1 MFSKVLIANRGLIQA
16 NCVRAVQ
23 ELGAKAITIFEEEDQ
38 NSAGVRNADEAYALK
53 TSSSSRAY
61 ADIDQIVELAA
72 SLKVDAVHSGYG
84 FLAQNA
90 EFTKKLRK
98 HGIVT
103 IAPELEGAMSLADRP
118 FVKERA
124 SRLGLPIL
132 PGSTKCEGLE
142 SLKKAAEEIGYPVL
156 VKAVHSYGGKGL
168 RVVTEPAELES
179 SYHFVLSRCNK
190 YSMNS
195 KEIFVEKF
203 FEKAHHVEFPVLRDH
218 QRNIIIFP
226 EQWCSVQRR
235 FQKILVETPSRVL
248 SEEKRE
254 KIERVIRRVV
264 NRLNATGF
272 VSVVFLVDGEDV
284 YFLKVN
290 GYIQPFYTAT
300 SQLTGVDL
308 LKEQIRV
315 FSGDPLTV
323 HQEQLNRNGHV
334 ISVSICAE
342 DPNANFTPCP
352 GIIDRFYLP
361 FGQGIN
367 VQTNYF
373 SGDNVAT
380 FYDPMIAKILVR
392 DSSRDAAIKKMQIAL
407 NNCYIDGIDTNLSLL
422 RAILCSDEFQNRN
435 MNIAYISRR
444 ENRQKLLNQLKSPRD
459 NETAALI
466 AALSLY
472 NESNNHGMA
481 ESESEKA
488 RPSIWNTATRWINR
502 KKFDF

>member
-23 ELGAKAITIFEEEDQ
+23 ELGARAITIFEDDDQ

-53 TSSSSRAY
+53 TTSSSRAY

-124 SRLGLPIL
+124 SRLGLPTL
-132 PGSTKCEGLE
+132 PGSTKCDGLD
-142 SLKKAAEEIGYPVL
+142 SLKSAADNIGYPVL

-168 RVVTEPAELES
+168 RVVREPSELETA
-179 SYHFVLSRCNK
+179 YHFVLSRCDK
-190 YSMNS
+190 YAMNS
-195 KEIFVEKF
+195 REIFVEKF
-203 FEKAHHVEFPVLRDH
+203 YDKAHHVEFPVLRDH
-218 QRNIIIFP
+218 HKNVIIFP

-248 SEEKRE
+248 TEEKRQR
-254 KIERVIRRVV
+254 IERIIRRVV
-264 NRLNATGF
+264 NKLNATGF

-315 FSGDPLTV
+315 FSGDPLKV
-323 HQEQLNRNGHV
+323 QQEQLNRNGHV

-342 DPNANFTPCP
+342 DPEANFAPCP

-392 DSSRDAAIKKMQIAL
+392 DSNRDAAIKKMQVAL

-422 RAILCSDEFQNRN
+422 RAILHSEEFKSRR
-435 MNIAYISRR
+435 MNIAYISKK
-444 ENRQKLLNQLKSPRD
+444 ENRQKLMNAMKSPKED
-459 NETAALI
+459 ETAALI

-472 NESNNHGMA
+472 SDSNNHPVA
-481 ESESEKA
+481 ESKSERA
-488 RPSIWNTATRWINR
+488 RASIWNTATRWINR

>member
-23 ELGAKAITIFEEEDQ
+23 ELGAKAITVFEAEDR
-38 NSAGVRNADEAYALK
+38 NSAGVRNADEAYELK
-53 TSSSSRAY
+53 STSTARAY
-61 ADIDQIVELAA
+61 ADIDQIVKLAA

-90 EFTKKLRK
+90 EFTKKLKK

-124 SRLGLPIL
+124 RRLGLPIL
-132 PGSTKCEGLE
+132 PGSATCQDFEQLQT
-142 SLKKAAEEIGYPVL
+142 AAETIGYPL
-156 VKAVHSYGGKGL
+156 LLKAVHSYGGRGL
-168 RVVTEPAELES
+168 KVVPKPQELKAA
-179 SYHFVLSRCNK
+179 YTYILTQCDK
-190 YSMNS
+190 YAMNS
-195 KEIFVEKF
+195 KEVFIEKF

-218 QRNIIIFP
+218 HKNVIIFP

-235 FQKILVETPSRVL
+235 FQKILIETPSRVL
-248 SEEKRE
+248 SDEKRK
-254 KIERVIRRVV
+254 KIESVIRRVV

-272 VSVVFLVDGEDV
+272 VSVVFLVNGNTA
-284 YFLKVN
+284 YFVKVN

-300 SQLTGVDL
+300 SHLTGVDL
-308 LKEQIRV
+308 LKEQIRI
-315 FSGDPLTV
+315 FSGDPLNV
-323 HQEQLNRNGHV
+323 RQENLNRNGHV

-342 DPNANFTPCP
+342 DPYNNFTPCP
-352 GIIDRFYLP
+352 GVIDRFYLP

-367 VQTNYF
+367 IQTNYF

-380 FYDPMIAKILVR
+380 FYDPMIAKIIVL
-392 DSSRDAAIKKMQIAL
+392 DSTRPAAIRKMQVAL
-407 NNCYIDGIDTNLSLL
+407 QNCYIDGIKTNLPLL
-422 RAILCSDEFQNRN
+422 RAIVNSDEFRSRK
-435 MNIAYISRR
+435 MNIAYITKRK
-444 ENRQKLLNQLKSPRD
+444 NRMKILGGLQVEKEK
-459 NETAALI
+459 EMAALV

-472 NESNNHGMA
+472 HESTSQPLVDKKQEPSRTTLWNSA
-481 ESESEKA
+481 A
-488 RPSIWNTATRWINR
+488 RWMNR